1 MTAPSD
7 NLNLVRTFVTVADA
21 GSFTAAAERL
31 GMARPQVSLQIRRL
45 ETALGAS
52 MFHRT
57 TRRVALTEAGQRLF
71 DQCAPL
77 LRGLSEALAGAGG
90 KEPHLRGRLRISAPV
105 EHAVQVLPPV
115 VAAFAQA
122 NPDVQVE
129 LRASDKVQD
138 LVAEGIDVAIRV
150 GWLRESSARAAK
162 LGEFEQ
168 AVLASPAYL
177 ARHGSP
183 KRPSELSGHRWI
195 ALTLLAA
202 PLTWTFTKRAEEVT
216 VRMHSP
222 LRTDSPSVL
231 RALLVNGAGIS
242 IGNLLDLES
251 EVRSGSLVRLLGEW
265 SLPKGGIYAVYPP
278 GVHVSAASRAFVEFL
293 RRGRTWKLK

>member
-1 MTAPSD
+1 MTAPD
-7 NLNLVRTFVTVADA
+7 LNLLRTFVTVADA
-21 GSFTAAAERL
+21 GSFTAAAQRL
-31 GMARPQVSLQIRRL
+31 GVARPQVSLQVRRL
-45 ETALGAS
+45 ETALGGS
-52 MFHRT
+52 LFHRT

-71 DQCAPL
+71 EQCAPL
-77 LRGLSEALAGAGG
+77 LRGLSEALAGAGE
-90 KEPHLRGRLRISAPV
+90 KAPQLRGRLRIGAPV

-122 NPDVQVE
+122 HPGVQVE

-138 LVAEGIDVAIRV
+138 LVAEGIDVSIRV
-150 GWLRESSARAAK
+150 GWLRESSSRAAR

-177 ARHGSP
+177 TRHGTP
-183 KRPSELSGHRWI
+183 RHPADLAGHRWI

-202 PLTWTFTKRAEEVT
+202 PLTWTFTKAAEEVT
-216 VRMHSP
+216 VRMHAP

-231 RALLVNGAGIS
+231 RALLLNGAGMS
-242 IGNLLDLES
+242 IGNLLDLED
-251 EVRSGSLVRLLGEW
+251 EVRRGSLVRLLAPW

-278 GVHVSAASRAFVEFL
+278 GAHVSPASRLFVEFL
-293 RRGRTWKLK
+293 RRSRAGKAK